1 MTEIGAP
8 VGTVRELGPAALYR
22 AYDPAEL
29 EFETSKELED
39 LAGTVGQPRAVAA
52 VEFAAGIAR
61 DGYNIFA
68 LGAPGTG
75 KHSLVRHYLERHA
88 AARPVPPD
96 LCYVHNFEDPGAP
109 RLVRLAAGR
118 GADFRR
124 DMVTLAERLHT
135 GLTAAF
141 ESEEYQTRRQV
152 IEEEFKERP
161 REELGDIEKRAKE
174 EGLVLLR
181 SPVGMAFAPLRNGEV
196 MSGDEFRNLPD
207 EQQKEIEAKVETFQE
222 EAQQALR
229 QMPSWER
236 ERQERIHQLEREVTE
251 NAITNL
257 LDELHKK
264 YQDTPDVLN
273 HLDAVRAD
281 VVEQGRELVESE
293 NTAPSAAMGIE
304 MPQGRPRKGR
314 LSRYHVNL
322 IVDNRGLSGAP
333 VVYEDNPTYDNL
345 MGRIEHSAQFG
356 ALTTDF
362 SHIKAG
368 ALHRANGGYLMVD
381 AHKLLRVPYAWDA
394 LKRAL
399 QARRLRIEPLGQS
412 LSLLNTVSL
421 EPEPVELKVQVVL
434 LGEPTLYYLLC
445 AHDPDFEEL
454 FKVASDFAELMDA
467 TGDNVTAYLR
477 LLAMLARGDEL
488 KPFDRAAMARLLE
501 HSTRLAGDR
510 DKLTARVG
518 MVHDVMREADYWAGA
533 SGETVVG
540 ATHVQ
545 QAIAAQ
551 IHRADRMRERVH
563 EQIELGTIMIDVAG
577 AKIGQINGLAVISL
591 GNFAFGRPNRLTAR
605 VRMGSGNVVDIEREV
620 ELGGPLHSKGVLILA
635 SYLGAHYAP
644 DFPLS
649 LSASLVFEQSYS
661 GVDGDSASAAELFAL
676 LSAIAQVPVR
686 QDIAVT
692 GSVNQHGEI
701 QAIGGVNE
709 KIEGFFDVCRALGLS
724 GEQGVMIPATNV
736 RHLMLRQDVVDAVAS
751 GRFHIYPIATVD
763 EGVELLTGMETA
775 RRDDSGRYP
784 EGSINHLVEQRLRN
798 YAEQK
803 RAFSSDGKAGNE
815 NEEAQG

>member
-1 MTEIGAP
+1 
-8 VGTVRELGPAALYR
+8 LYR
-22 AYDPAEL
+22 AYDPAEF

-39 LAGTVGQPRAVAA
+39 LAGTVGQARAVAA

-88 AARPVPPD
+88 AARPAPPD

-109 RLVRLAAGR
+109 RLVRLGTGR

-196 MSGDEFRNLPD
+196 MSGDEFRNLP
-207 EQQKEIEAKVETFQE
+207 EEEQKEIEAKVETFQE

-281 VVEQGRELVESE
+281 VIEEARELVEPESPS
-293 NTAPSAAMGIE
+293 PSAAMGIE
-304 MPQGRPRKGR
+304 MPQGRPRKGP
-314 LSRYHVNL
+314 LFRYHVNL

-345 MGRIEHSAQFG
+345 VGRIEHSAQFG

-368 ALHRANGGYLMVD
+368 ALHHANGGYLMLD

-421 EPEPVELKVQVVL
+421 EPEPIELKVQVVL
-434 LGEPTLYYLLC
+434 LGEPTPC
-445 AHDPDFEEL
+445 W
-454 FKVASDFAELMDA
+454 
-467 TGDNVTAYLR
+467 R
-477 LLAMLARGDEL
+477 
-488 KPFDRAAMARLLE
+488 
-501 HSTRLAGDR
+501 
-510 DKLTARVG
+510 
-518 MVHDVMREADYWAGA
+518 
-533 SGETVVG
+533 
-540 ATHVQ
+540 
-545 QAIAAQ
+545 
-551 IHRADRMRERVH
+551 
-563 EQIELGTIMIDVAG
+563 
-577 AKIGQINGLAVISL
+577 
-591 GNFAFGRPNRLTAR
+591 
-605 VRMGSGNVVDIEREV
+605 
-620 ELGGPLHSKGVLILA
+620 
-635 SYLGAHYAP
+635 
-644 DFPLS
+644 
-649 LSASLVFEQSYS
+649 
-661 GVDGDSASAAELFAL
+661 
-676 LSAIAQVPVR
+676 
-686 QDIAVT
+686 AVT
-692 GSVNQHGEI
+692 GSSRSIALPWRGCWSTAHGS
-701 QAIGGVNE
+701 
-709 KIEGFFDVCRALGLS
+709 RA
-724 GEQGVMIPATNV
+724 
-736 RHLMLRQDVVDAVAS
+736 
-751 GRFHIYPIATVD
+751 IAT
-763 EGVELLTGMETA
+763 
-775 RRDDSGRYP
+775 S
-784 EGSINHLVEQRLRN
+784 
-798 YAEQK
+798 
-803 RAFSSDGKAGNE
+803 
-815 NEEAQG
+815 

>member
-1 MTEIGAP
+1 M
-8 VGTVRELGPAALYR
+8 GTVRELGPAALYR
-22 AYDPAEL
+22 TYDPAEF

-75 KHSLVRHYLERHA
+75 KHSLVQHYLERHA
-88 AARPVPPD
+88 TARPAPPD

-109 RLVRLAAGR
+109 RLLQLATGR

-124 DMVTLAERLHT
+124 DMVTLAERLHN

-141 ESEEYQTRRQV
+141 ESEEYQTRRQI

-161 REELGDIEKRAKE
+161 REELGDIERRAKE

-196 MSGDEFRNLPD
+196 MSGDEFRNLP
-207 EQQKEIEAKVETFQE
+207 EEEQKEIEAKVETFQE

-236 ERQERIHQLEREVTE
+236 ERQERIRQLEREVTE
-251 NAITNL
+251 NATTNL
-257 LDELHKK
+257 LDELRTK
-264 YQDTPDVLN
+264 YQDTPDVLD
-273 HLDAVRAD
+273 HLEAVRAD
-281 VVEQGRELVESE
+281 VVERARELVEPESPS
-293 NTAPSAAMGIE
+293 PSAAMGIE
-304 MPQGRPRKGR
+304 MPQERPRKGP
-314 LSRYHVNL
+314 LFRYHVNL
-322 IVDNRGLSGAP
+322 IVDNKGLSGAP

-345 MGRIEHSAQFG
+345 VGRIEHGAQFG

-467 TGDNVTAYLR
+467 TDDNVTAYLR
-477 LLAMLARGDEL
+477 LLAMLARGDGL

-518 MVHDVMREADYWAGA
+518 MVHDVMREADYWAA
-533 SGETVVG
+533 VSAAAVVG

-551 IHRADRMRERVH
+551 IHRSDRMRERVH
-563 EQIELGTIMIDVAG
+563 EQIELGTIMIDVTG

-605 VRMGSGNVVDIEREV
+605 VRIGSGNVVDIEREV

-692 GSVNQHGEI
+692 GSVNQHGDI

-724 GEQGVMIPATNV
+724 GEQGVMIPASNV

-763 EGVELLTGMETA
+763 EGIELLTGMETA

-784 EGSINHLVEQRLRN
+784 EGSINRLVEQRLRN

-803 RAFSSDGKAGNE
+803 RAFGSDGKAGNE

>member
-1 MTEIGAP
+1 M
-8 VGTVRELGPAALYR
+8 YR
-22 AYDPAEL
+22 AYDPAEF

-196 MSGDEFRNLPD
+196 MSGDEFRKLPE

-251 NAITNL
+251 NAISNL

-264 YQDTPDVLN
+264 YQDTPDVLD

-281 VVEQGRELVESE
+281 VIEQARELVEPE
-293 NTAPSAAMGIE
+293 NTSPSAAMGIE
-304 MPQGRPRKGR
+304 MPQGRPRKGH

-345 MGRIEHSAQFG
+345 VGRIEHSAQFG

-434 LGEPTLYYLLC
+434 LGEPTLYYVLC

-467 TGDNVTAYLR
+467 TGDNVIAYLR
-477 LLAMLARGDEL
+477 LLAMLARGDGL

-605 VRMGSGNVVDIEREV
+605 VRMGSGSVVDIEREV

-724 GEQGVMIPATNV
+724 GEQGVMIPASNV

-803 RAFSSDGKAGNE
+803 RAFSSNGKAGNE

>member
-1 MTEIGAP
+1 
-8 VGTVRELGPAALYR
+8 LYR

-815 NEEAQG
+815 EAQG

>member
-1 MTEIGAP
+1 
-8 VGTVRELGPAALYR
+8 LGPAALYR
-22 AYDPAEL
+22 TYDPADFK
-29 EFETSKELED
+29 FETSKELED

-68 LGAPGTG
+68 LGVPGTG

-96 LCYVHNFEDPGAP
+96 LCYVHNFDDPSEP
-109 RLVRLAAGR
+109 RLLELPAAR

-124 DMVTLAERLHT
+124 DMTTLAERLQT

-141 ESEEYQTRRQV
+141 ESEEYQNRRQV

-161 REELGDIEKRAKE
+161 REELGDIEKRAKD

-196 MSGDEFRNLPD
+196 MSGEEFRNLPQE
-207 EQQKEIEAKVETFQE
+207 EQQAIEAKVESFQE

-236 ERQERIHQLEREVTE
+236 ERQERVDQLEREVTE
-251 NAITNL
+251 NAIANL
-257 LDELHKK
+257 LDELRRK
-264 YQDTPDVLN
+264 YHDVPEVLD
-273 HLDAVRAD
+273 HLQAVRAD
-281 VVEQGRELVESE
+281 VVERARELVEPES
-293 NTAPSAAMGIE
+293 PSGAAAAAAMG
-304 MPQGRPRKGR
+304 MDASQGQPRGGP
-314 LSRYHVNL
+314 LFRYHVNL
-322 IVDNRGLSGAP
+322 IVDNRGVSGAP

-345 MGRIEHSAQFG
+345 VGRIEHSAQFG

-362 SHIKAG
+362 NHIKAG

-421 EPEPVELKVQVVL
+421 QPEPLELKVQVVL
-434 LGEPTLYYLLC
+434 LGEPMLYYMLC

-467 TGDNVTAYLR
+467 TGDNITAYLR
-477 LLAMLARGDEL
+477 LLAMLARSDGL

-518 MVHDVMREADYWAGA
+518 LVHDVLREADYWAGTA
-533 SGETVVG
+533 GAGVVG
-540 ATHVQ
+540 AEHVE
-545 QAIAAQ
+545 QAIDAQ
-551 IHRADRMRERVH
+551 IHRADRLRERIH
-563 EQIELGTIMIDVAG
+563 EQIEQGTIMIDVAG
-577 AKIGQINGLAVISL
+577 AKVGQINGLAVISL
-591 GNFAFGRPNRLTAR
+591 GNFGFGRPHRLTAR
-605 VRMGSGNVVDIEREV
+605 VRIGSGNVVDIEREV

-635 SYLGAHYAP
+635 AYLGAHYAS

-676 LSAIAQVPVR
+676 LSAIASVPIR
-686 QDIAVT
+686 QDVAVT

-709 KIEGFFDVCRALGLS
+709 KIEGFFDVCMARGLS

-736 RHLMLRQDVVDAVAS
+736 RHLMLRRDVVEAVTA
-751 GRFHIYPIATVD
+751 GRFHVYPIATVD
-763 EGVELLTGMETA
+763 EGIELLTGRETA
-775 RRDDSGRYP
+775 QRDETGRYP
-784 EGSINHLVEQRLRN
+784 EGSLNHLVEQRLRE

-803 RAFSSDGKAGNE
+803 RAFGSNGKDGNEKAGSHD
-815 NEEAQG
+815 